1 MAIQEYTDELNNVSV
16 TSTKS
21 AIILNNNSE
30 IVDEIVKG
38 STNVI
43 SIISPHKIVVGTHA
57 EIDNYIS
64 DNLLTYAEVPLPSV
78 EE

>member
-1 MAIQEYTDELNNVSV
+1 MAIQEYTDELNDVSV

-21 AIILNNNSE
+21 AIVLNNNSE

-38 STNVI
+38 ST
-43 SIISPHKIVVGTHA
+43 SIISSHKIVVGTHV

-64 DNLLTYAEVPLPSV
+64 DNSLSYAEVPLPSV

>member
-21 AIILNNNSE
+21 AIVLNNNSE

-38 STNVI
+38 STN
-43 SIISPHKIVVGTHA
+43 IISPHKIVVGTHT

-64 DNLLTYAEVPLPSV
+64 DNLLSYAEVPLPSV